1 MNNPMVTKYKTTKE
15 ETQAFFEWNDLADPI
30 IKTMGFDMW
39 DAIQILKDEEVAKH
53 QTESPNIVDYVEDG
67 IFVEQIRESGL
78 VNKFI
83 QKIIISLSEQGY
95 LKKSKSKDTFIP
107 NEEEL
112 IELIDE
118 KLSPGL
124 INYFK

>member
-1 MNNPMVTKYKTTKE
+1 MNSLVTKYKTTKE
-15 ETQAFFEWNDLADPI
+15 ETQTFFEWNDLADPI

-39 DAIQILKDEEVAKH
+39 DAIQILKDKEVAKH
-53 QTESPNIVDYVEDG
+53 ETEGPSIINYIEDG

-78 VNKFI
+78 ICKLIN
-83 QKIIISLSEQGY
+83 KIIISLSEQGY

-107 NEEEL
+107 NEKEL

-124 INYFK
+124 INYFEK

>member
-1 MNNPMVTKYKTTKE
+1 MNSLVTKYKTTKE
-15 ETQAFFEWNDLADPI
+15 ETQTFFEWNDLADPI

-53 QTESPNIVDYVEDG
+53 ETEGPNIVDYIEDG

-78 VNKFI
+78 VNKLI

-118 KLSPGL
+118 KLSCGL
-124 INYFK
+124 INYFEK